1 MNPDMSIPSQTNPY
15 LQRVSKVDIKALHER
30 ITTQSSFR
38 RLTPQVEVVEIVAPP
53 PIIEGVEPTYDG
65 YREFGEE
72 DIGVEIVVEGP
83 PDYFDRISA
92 DIEAAL
98 AVGEVDYDFVT
109 PTVPA
114 PVRTMMLVDEAGEDE
129 FIIDLTEVV
138 E

>member
-1 MNPDMSIPSQTNPY
+1 MTKPSQTNPY

-38 RLTPQVEVVEIVAPP
+38 RLTPQVEVVEITAPP
-53 PIIEGVEPTYDG
+53 VIQGEELNYDG
-65 YREFGEE
+65 FREFGEE

-83 PDYFDRISA
+83 PEYFDRISA

-98 AVGEVDYDFVT
+98 TVGEVDYDFVT
-109 PTVPA
+109 PSVPT
-114 PVRTMMLVDEAGEDE
+114 PVRNMMLDEAGEDE
-129 FIIDLTEVV
+129 FTIELTEVV

>member
-1 MNPDMSIPSQTNPY
+1 MTKPSHTNPY
-15 LQRVSKVDIKALHER
+15 LQRVSAVDIKALHER
-30 ITTQSSFR
+30 ITTQTSFR
-38 RLTPQVEVVEIVAPP
+38 RLTPQVEVVEITAPP
-53 PIIEGVEPTYDG
+53 VIQGVEPTYDG

-114 PVRTMMLVDEAGEDE
+114 PVRTMMLDEGSEDE

>member
-1 MNPDMSIPSQTNPY
+1 MTKPSQTNPY

-30 ITTQSSFR
+30 ITTQTSFR
-38 RLTPQVEVVEIVAPP
+38 RLTPQVEVVEITAPP
-53 PIIEGVEPTYDG
+53 VIQGEELNYDG
-65 YREFGEE
+65 FREFGEE

-83 PDYFDRISA
+83 PEYFDRISA

-98 AVGEVDYDFVT
+98 TVGEVDYDFVT
-109 PTVPA
+109 PSVPT
-114 PVRTMMLVDEAGEDE
+114 PVRNMMLDEAGEDE